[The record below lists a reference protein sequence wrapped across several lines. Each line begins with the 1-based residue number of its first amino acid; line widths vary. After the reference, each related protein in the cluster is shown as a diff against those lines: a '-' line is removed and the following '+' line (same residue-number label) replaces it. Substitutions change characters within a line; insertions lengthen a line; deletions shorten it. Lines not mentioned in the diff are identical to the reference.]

1 MKEFYK
7 VCQKCHCVRSEVSQ
21 KDLLCISPSRFGG
34 ILGVVF
40 LNF

>member
-7 VCQKCHCVRSEVSQ
+7 VCRNVSVSEVRCLRRICSV
-21 KDLLCISPSRFGG
+21 SPSRFGG